1 MPVKTIVE
9 FLREEL
15 ARPEV
20 VAAGAKLGMT
30 NFSVDPMRVNAS
42 HNFIDI
48 HFHALG
54 RTDMY
59 LTIGYTFFAACCGIR
74 IIHEIR
80 LLPSFFNTF
89 EFEGE
94 RIISLQRRGFGT
106 FLFHAFMNASIA
118 QAAAKPHSGPGWFIS
133 ATTNLQPAGHQIM
146 QKMRWKAVEVFRNPN
161 SGNIIT
167 VWKKKL
173 TTAKYDNLPKEE
185 DKD

>member
-15 ARPEV
+15 VRPEV

-30 NFSVDPMRVNAS
+30 NFSVALQLQPAY
-42 HNFIDI
+42 NFIDI

-59 LTIGYTFFAACCGIR
+59 LSIGYTYFAACCGIR

-80 LLPSFFNTF
+80 ILPTYFEHF
-89 EFEGE
+89 EFEGKQVQ
-94 RIISLQRRGFGT
+94 SFQRHGFGS
-106 FLFHAFMNASIA
+106 FLFRTFMNASVA
-118 QAAAKPHSGPGWFIS
+118 MATATPQSGPGLYIA
-133 ATTNLQPAGHQIM
+133 ATTNFQPTGRRIM

-161 SGNIIT
+161 SRNIVT

-173 TTAKYDNLPKEE
+173 TTAEYDNLPKEE
-185 DKD
+185 D